1 MAEVGAQAG
10 NPDVET
16 ARLLIEQV
24 LRLLVRIPE
33 EIQVGAAVAEGITVF
48 KVQVAREDVSRVIGN
63 DGRTVQALR
72 MILGAV
78 GLRYKQRF
86 VLEIEEH
93 PE

>member
-33 EIQVGAAVAEGITVF
+33 EIQVRAAVAEGITVF
-48 KVQVAREDVSRVIGN
+48 KVQVAREDVSRVVGN

>member
-24 LRLLVRIPE
+24 LRHLVRIPE
-33 EIQVGAAVAEGITVF
+33 EIQVRAAVAEGITVF
-48 KVQVAREDVSRVIGN
+48 KVQVAREDVSRVVGN
-63 DGRTVQALR
+63 EGRTVQALR

-78 GLRYKQRF
+78 GLRSKRRF

-93 PE
+93 PK